1 MSNKLIRVTEDAVR
15 AEKAPDF
22 TATWR
27 PYAHADV
34 LDAMALAVRDSGM
47 EIVSREY
54 SLRPESRMMAAWEVR
69 SEKRGFNFGIS
80 ILNAIDKSAAVVL
93 SVFERIFV
101 CSNWCFRMD
110 QARVMFRRHSGRLE
124 MAELNF
130 MARGALKSLIPY
142 FESLKKWHEGMRLLR
157 MTTAQAALVT
167 FAAMK
172 RKVIPPAKFDGFFD
186 LYAGD
191 NSKYKDDRNTMW
203 AWHAAATELM
213 NGNNLMTIASDQNRL
228 NYFIDYEAPRLLA
241 SSNAVVVDLKAIEKD
256 AFMHYK
262 KDIAARKATLREGA
276 AQARMAYL
284 AAARNGMAGAAKR
297 LPA

>member
-1 MSNKLIRVTEDAVR
+1 MSNKLIRVTEDVVR
-15 AEKAPDF
+15 AERAPEF

-47 EIVSREY
+47 EVVSREY
-54 SLRPESRMMAAWEVR
+54 SLRPESRMMAAWEIR
-69 SEKRGFNFGIS
+69 SERRGFNFGVS

-110 QARVMFRRHSGRLE
+110 HARVMFRKHSGRLE

-130 MARGALKSLIPY
+130 MARAALNSLIPH
-142 FESLKKWHEGMRLLR
+142 FEALKKWHDGMRAVR
-157 MTTAQAALVT
+157 MTTAQAALIT

-172 RKVIPPAKFDGFFD
+172 RKVVPPAKFDCFFD
-186 LYAGD
+186 LYAGPE
-191 NSKYKDDRNTMW
+191 SKYADDRNTLW

-213 NGNNLMTIASDQNRL
+213 NGNNLMTIANDQNRL
-228 NYFIDYEAPRLLA
+228 NYFIDYEAPRLLS
-241 SSNAVVVDLKAIEKD
+241 SSNAVVVDLRAIEKD

-262 KDIAARKATLREGA
+262 EGIAARKETVREGA
-276 AQARMAYL
+276 ARARTAYL
-284 AAARNGMAGAAKR
+284 AAARNGMAGAVKR
-297 LPA
+297 LSA